1 MLSGQC
7 AVKCPHS
14 YWLHHYTTVNIHL
27 GDRRKKAPLVS
38 QINHIKIITSSI
50 LLATTCVM
58 LQTRRK
64 YIQDEGMYV
73 CGGKVVTGWSLK
85 GILS

>member
-1 MLSGQC
+1 MCQ
-7 AVKCPHS
+7 CPHS
-14 YWLHHYTTVNIHL
+14 SWLLHYTTVNIHL

-38 QINHIKIITSSI
+38 QINHIKIITSSV
-50 LLATTCVM
+50 LLATTSVM

-64 YIQDEGMYV
+64 YLQYEGMYV

>member
-7 AVKCPHS
+7 ASV
-14 YWLHHYTTVNIHL
+14 LTQVGFFIIQQLTFIL
-27 GDRRKKAPLVS
+27 EIEEKKAPLVS
-38 QINHIKIITSSI
+38 QINHIKIITSSV
-50 LLATTCVM
+50 LLATTSVM

-64 YIQDEGMYV
+64 YLQYEGMYV